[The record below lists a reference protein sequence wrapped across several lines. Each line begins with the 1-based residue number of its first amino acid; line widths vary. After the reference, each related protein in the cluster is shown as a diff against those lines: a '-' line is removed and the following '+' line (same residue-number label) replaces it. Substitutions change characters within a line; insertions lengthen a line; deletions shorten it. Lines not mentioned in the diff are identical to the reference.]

1 MPCREVPFMN
11 GRIRNLVFGYGSATL
26 VQGMVGFVAVPFM
39 LAVLGPQAFAQWA
52 MLEPLV
58 AVLAG
63 FALAGAHY
71 GHLHSIT
78 SRLVTPA
85 AALRQILRYG
95 WMPALIVPVAGGA
108 AAAWFL
114 GLGSASAVALLCV
127 VYVAIEA
134 AILLLQ
140 FQARAMSDALAF
152 ASTVW
157 LRSGGIALGLFI
169 FRLFDFE
176 LSLVQYLIFMILLD
190 ITVFSVACLRHLNT
204 LRAAFSK
211 CQAKPEDYIMA
222 VRYGLPIMLA
232 AGLAMLVNN
241 GDRYIVHALLA
252 ADKLPAYI
260 VMAKLAGAMSFAMA
274 PINLWWPVARHQHVQ
289 DLDGGAR
296 FFANIIPLLLGY
308 YILAAAVLWVAGGIL
323 VQWYAPNIHGFDGAT
338 FLLLLSGGVVIGM
351 TTPVNIGALSPG
363 KTHWLI
369 VSVGFSAMVGLAASI
384 FLIPI
389 LGCVGAA
396 LATLCAQIIN
406 LVLIIFVSRKIQK
419 ITIYNNKIAIIG
431 LLGVLLA
438 VALWISQDA
447 LILQLLIV
455 TVFFILMIIFLTKN
469 MVAVRVD
476 K

>member
-1 MPCREVPFMN
+1 MN
-11 GRIRNLVFGYGSATL
+11 GRIRNLIFGYGSATL
-26 VQGMVGFVAVPFM
+26 VQGVVGFVAVPFM
-39 LAVLGPQAFAQWA
+39 LALLGPQAFAQWA

-95 WMPALIVPVAGGA
+95 WLPALVIPAAGGT

-140 FQARAMSDALAF
+140 FQARALSDALAF

-157 LRSGGIALGLFI
+157 LRSGGIALGLL
-169 FRLFDFE
+169 LFKLFNFE

-190 ITVFSVACLRHLNT
+190 IAVLSVACLRHLNT
-204 LRAAFSK
+204 LRAAFSEH
-211 CQAKPEDYIMA
+211 QAKLEDYMIA
-222 VRYGLPIMLA
+222 VRYGLPIMFA

-289 DLDGGAR
+289 DADGGAR
-296 FFANIIPLLLGY
+296 FFANILPLLLAY
-308 YILAAAVLWVAGGIL
+308 YIFAAAALWVAGSML
-323 VQWYAPNIHGFDGAT
+323 VQWYAPNVHGFDRAT
-338 FLLLLSGGVVIGM
+338 FLLLLSCGVVVGM
-351 TTPVNIGALSPG
+351 TTPVNIGTLTPG

-369 VSVGFSAMVGLAASI
+369 VSVGFSAIGGLTASI
-384 FLIPI
+384 VLIPI
-389 LGCVGAA
+389 FGYRGAA

-406 LVLIIFVSRKIQK
+406 LLLIFLVSQRIQK
-419 ITIYNNKIAIIG
+419 IKLDYICLSIVCMFGAM
-431 LLGVLLA
+431 LA
-438 VALWISQDA
+438 AALWISEGGIMMQGLIA
-447 LILQLLIV
+447 LA
-455 TVFFILMIIFLTKN
+455 FFISILLFLRSNINSMKS
-469 MVAVRVD
+469 V